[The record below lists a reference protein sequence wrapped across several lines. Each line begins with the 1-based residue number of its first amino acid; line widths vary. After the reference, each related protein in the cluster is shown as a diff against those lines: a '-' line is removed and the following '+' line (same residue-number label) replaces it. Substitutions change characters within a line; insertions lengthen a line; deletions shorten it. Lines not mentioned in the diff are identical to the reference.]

1 MALTFK
7 SLDRHNKITKYRI
20 TAHQIEVFKDNHN
33 SNYMRSAMGGLFGV
47 VSKDDCVKDI
57 YYGTDYHSHLGTKR
71 GGMAVINSTGIKR
84 AIHNIE
90 NNYFRTKFEPDL
102 PKFAGHKGIGVISDF
117 DAQPLIVSSHLGTF
131 GIVTVGKINN
141 ISALS
146 ARAFKLKK
154 QFSEILTG
162 EDNPTE
168 VVASLICE
176 EDSFEAGIQHVFS
189 LVKGSCSMLI
199 LTAGGIYAVRDKLGR
214 TPIVIGRKDGAY
226 AAASESCAF
235 PNLDYEI
242 DSFLGPGEIVFITA
256 EGVEQKAPSGKK
268 MQVCSFLWVYYG
280 YPASDY
286 EDINVE
292 WVRNQC
298 GAALARRD
306 DEEIDF
312 VAGIPDS
319 GIGHA
324 IGYASERKIPYLRPF
339 VKYTPTW
346 PRSFMPQ
353 NQEMRDLVAKMKLI
367 PVKRL
372 IDGQRILFCEDSIV
386 RGTQL
391 KDNIQILYECGA
403 KEAHMRPA
411 CPCLIHPCEFLNF
424 STSRSTLDLAGRQM
438 IKKIEGAEDKNLE
451 EYAEAGSAKNL
462 EMVDLIRQQLKL
474 TSLKYQALDDL
485 VEAIGL
491 PKEKL
496 CTHCWDG
503 TSYF

>member
-1 MALTFK
+1 
-7 SLDRHNKITKYRI
+7 
-20 TAHQIEVFKDNHN
+20 
-33 SNYMRSAMGGLFGV
+33 MGGLFGV
-47 VSKDDCVKDI
+47 VSKSDCVKDI
-57 YYGTDYHSHLGTKR
+57 FYGTDYHSHLGTKR
-71 GGMAVINSTGIKR
+71 GGMAVINSNGIKR
-84 AIHNIE
+84 SIHDIQ
-90 NNYFRTKFEPDL
+90 NNYFRTKFESDL
-102 PKFAGHKGIGVISDF
+102 PKFSGSKGIGVISDF
-117 DAQPLIVSSHLGTF
+117 DAQPLIISSHLGPF

-141 ISALS
+141 IDALT
-146 ARAFKLKK
+146 ARAFRLKK

-176 EDSFEAGIQHVFS
+176 EDSFEAGIQNAFER
-189 LVKGSCSMLI
+189 VKGSCTMLI
-199 LTAGGIYAVRDKLGR
+199 LTEDGIYAARDKLGR
-214 TPIVIGRKDGAY
+214 TPIAIGRKDGAY

-235 PNLDYEI
+235 PNLGYDVDY
-242 DSFLGPGEIVFITA
+242 FLGPGEVVFMTA
-256 EGVEQKAPSGKK
+256 DGIEQRILPRDK
-268 MQVCSFLWVYYG
+268 MQVCAFLWVYYG
-280 YPASDY
+280 YPATEY
-286 EDINVE
+286 EGINVE
-292 WVRNQC
+292 YVRNRC

-306 DEEIDF
+306 NVDIDF

-324 IGYASERKIPYLRPF
+324 IGYASEKKIPYFRPF

-353 NQEMRDLVAKMKLI
+353 NQELRDLVAKMKLI

-372 IDGQRILFCEDSIV
+372 IDGKRILFCEDSIV
-386 RGTQL
+386 RGTQP
-391 KDNIQILYECGA
+391 KDNIQILYEYGA
-403 KEAHMRPA
+403 RETHMRPA
-411 CPCLIHPCEFLNF
+411 CPCLIHPCELLNF
-424 STSRSTLDLAGRQM
+424 STSRSTLDIAGRQM

-451 EYAEAGSAKNL
+451 DYARAGSDKNL
-462 EMVDLIRQQLKL
+462 EMIDLVRQHLKL
-474 TSLKYQALDDL
+474 TTLKYQALDDL

>member
-1 MALTFK
+1 
-7 SLDRHNKITKYRI
+7 
-20 TAHQIEVFKDNHN
+20 
-33 SNYMRSAMGGLFGV
+33 MGGLFGV
-47 VSKDDCVKDI
+47 ASKTDCVNDI
-57 YYGTDYHSHLGTKR
+57 FYGTDYHSHLGTKR
-71 GGMAVINSTGIKR
+71 GGMAIINANGIKR
-84 AIHNIE
+84 SIHDIQ
-90 NNYFRTKFEPDL
+90 NNYFRTKFESDL
-102 PKFAGHKGIGVISDF
+102 PKFSGAKGIGVISDF
-117 DAQPLIVSSHLGTF
+117 DAQPLIISSHLGTF

-141 ISALS
+141 IEALT
-146 ARAFKLKK
+146 ARAFRLKR

-168 VVASLICE
+168 IVASLICE
-176 EDSFEAGIQHVFS
+176 EESFEAGIQNAFER
-189 LVKGSCSMLI
+189 VKGSCTMLI
-199 LTAGGIYAVRDKLGR
+199 LTEEGIYAARDKLGR
-214 TPIVIGRKDGAY
+214 TPIVIGRKDGSY

-235 PNLDYEI
+235 PNLGYETDY
-242 DSFLGPGEIVFITA
+242 FLGPGEVVFMTA
-256 EGVEQKAPSGKK
+256 DGIEQRILPGEK
-268 MQVCSFLWVYYG
+268 MQVCAFLWVYYG
-280 YPASDY
+280 YPASEY
-286 EDINVE
+286 EGINVE
-292 WVRNQC
+292 WVRNRC

-306 DEEIDF
+306 DAEIDF

-324 IGYASERKIPYLRPF
+324 IGYASEKHIPYFRPF

-353 NQEMRDLVAKMKLI
+353 NQDLRDLVAKMKLI

-391 KDNIQILYECGA
+391 KDNIQILYEYGA

-411 CPCLIHPCEFLNF
+411 CPCLIHSCEYLNF
-424 STSRSTLDLAGRQM
+424 STSRFTLDLAGCQM
-438 IKKIEGAEDKNLE
+438 IKKIEGAEDKNLD
-451 EYAEAGSAKNL
+451 EYARAGSEKNL
-462 EMVDLIRQQLKL
+462 EMIDLIRERLKL

-485 VEAIGL
+485 VEAIGV

-503 TSYF
+503 SSYF

>member
-1 MALTFK
+1 
-7 SLDRHNKITKYRI
+7 
-20 TAHQIEVFKDNHN
+20 
-33 SNYMRSAMGGLFGV
+33 MGGLFGV
-47 VSKDDCVKDI
+47 VSKTDCVNDV

-71 GGMAVINSTGIKR
+71 GGMAVINGEGIKR
-84 AIHNIE
+84 SIHDIQ
-90 NNYFRTKFEPDL
+90 NNYFRTKFESDL
-102 PKFAGHKGIGVISDF
+102 SKFSGTKGIGIISDF
-117 DAQPLIVSSHLGTF
+117 DAQPLIISSHLGTF
-131 GIVTVGKINN
+131 GIVTVGKIKN
-141 ISALS
+141 IEALT
-146 ARAFKLKK
+146 ARAFRLKK

-176 EDSFEAGIQHVFS
+176 EDSFAAGIQNVFAR
-189 LVKGSCSMLI
+189 VNGSCSMLI
-199 LTAGGIYAVRDKLGR
+199 LTEDGIYAARDKLGR
-214 TPIVIGRKDGAY
+214 TPIVIGRKEGAF

-235 PNLDYEI
+235 PNLGYEV
-242 DSFLGPGEIVFITA
+242 DTFLGPGETVFMSA
-256 EGVEQKAPSGKK
+256 EGVEQRIPPGDK
-268 MQVCSFLWVYYG
+268 MQVCAFLWVYYG
-280 YPASDY
+280 YPASEY
-286 EDINVE
+286 EGINVE
-292 WVRNQC
+292 WVRNKC

-306 DEEIDF
+306 DETIDF

-324 IGYASERKIPYLRPF
+324 IGYASEKKVPYFRPF

-353 NQEMRDLVAKMKLI
+353 SQDQRDLVARMKLI

-372 IDGQRILFCEDSIV
+372 IEGQRILFCEDSIV

-391 KDNIQILYECGA
+391 KDNIQILYEYGA
-403 KEAHMRPA
+403 REAHMRPA
-411 CPCLIHPCEFLNF
+411 CPCLIHSCEYLNF

-438 IKKIEGAEDKNLE
+438 IKKIEGVEDKNLE
-451 EYAEAGSAKNL
+451 AYARAGSAKNL
-462 EMVDLIRQQLKL
+462 EMIDLVRQRLKL

-485 VEAIGL
+485 VAAIGL